1 MNARIGY
8 RQRTLVPLTLLAL
21 AACTNTPPTE
31 LAAQNTRELPVFVL
45 QDSGVGAEQVQRLL
59 EGVGVTA
66 KISQA
71 DPSAPISYLDKA
83 RFMAVPSR
91 TVARGTSKEGEG
103 PVIRQVLDLEAL
115 KRRRP
120 LPAQDALGRA
130 LEALRGAGMLP
141 DTVSKYVRAEPRAEY
156 STFEATDR
164 KGNVLARVNLD
175 THVLFDLRLSVA
187 DGVRLTGP
195 GAKVKLVFGPSG
207 RATQLYYGLY
217 GLEEAGSVAVL
228 GAQDAQEACAK
239 ALSRG
244 AQVNPERVTTELLY
258 YVPNAQGKLG
268 SVKVTPSYLCES
280 RVTLGDRTL
289 DSRSVLIDAA
299 TGKPRFNARP
309 APGRPAPQIAQN
321 TPSQN
326 TLEPQRLGRVDAG
339 TEYVG
344 VSQGLGGS
352 QANAGGFTNT
362 MNARGV
368 PVQFHWGDFSAW
380 ESDFKDP
387 SRGGNDRAYVDDVD
401 ITFYTGHADGNGFTF
416 PGANDDGF
424 LEYTDAVWG
433 ERDLEWL
440 VIAACGPL
448 QETEGG
454 LSHVQRWGPAFRG
467 LHQMLAY
474 ATVSFDNTS
483 EGRILAENLLG
494 IRILWFDLGAK
505 MVRQA
510 WVEAATQTQP
520 SSVTWAIMGPFGP
533 GYTHNYNDFFW
544 GKGSTSGDIG
554 SPIGFWRVSGPS

>member
-1 MNARIGY
+1 MNTRIVPKP
-8 RQRTLVPLTLLAL
+8 RTLVPLTLLAL
-21 AACTNTPPTE
+21 AACTNVPAPE
-31 LAAQNTRELPVFVL
+31 LAAQNARELPVFVL

-59 EGVGVTA
+59 DSVGVTA
-66 KISQA
+66 KISKA
-71 DPSAPISYLDKA
+71 DPSAPISYLDKG

-103 PVIRQVLDLEAL
+103 PIVRQVLDLEAL
-115 KRRRP
+115 KKRRP

-130 LEALRGAGMLP
+130 LEALRGAEMLP

-175 THVLFDLRLSVA
+175 THVMFDLHLSVA
-187 DGVRLTGP
+187 DGVRVTGP

-228 GAQDAQEACAK
+228 PTQDAQEACAR
-239 ALSRG
+239 ALARG
-244 AQVNPERVTTELLY
+244 RVQPERVTTELLY

-268 SVKVTPSYLCES
+268 SVKITPSYLCES
-280 RVTLGDRTL
+280 RVTVGDRTL
-289 DSRSVLIDAA
+289 DSRGVLIDAE
-299 TGKPRFNARP
+299 TGKPRFNARL
-309 APGRPAPQIAQN
+309 APGRPAPQIA
-321 TPSQN
+321 QN

-362 MNARGV
+362 MRARGV

-380 ESDFKDP
+380 ERDFKDP

-401 ITFYTGHADGNGFTF
+401 IAFYTGHADGNGFTF

-424 LEYTDAVWG
+424 LHYSDAVWG

-448 QETEGG
+448 QEMEGG
-454 LSHVQRWGPAFRG
+454 LSYTQRWGGAFRG

-474 ATVSFDNTS
+474 ANVSFDNTS
-483 EGRILAENLLG
+483 EGRIMAENLLG
-494 IRILWFDLGAK
+494 VRILWFDIGAK
-505 MVRQA
+505 MVRHA
-510 WVEAATQTQP
+510 WVETATQVQP

-554 SPIGFWRVSGPS
+554 NPIGFWRVSGPS